1 MIDLDRDFRLF
12 AAKLLKDAG
21 EVKEEETEAFLNSAT
36 ERWLARKNPLLDG
49 LTPDEYF
56 GRMEPDELVS
66 WLKECCAKRYS
77 VPEPLYRK
85 ISATRECESALCALA
100 AGDAGDDTRATALS
114 LLIEMDSPYA
124 DKACVVNAVR
134 GENAADIAIERLK
147 TAGAASVTPLLD
159 IYPEADDRV
168 KAIIIEILVRHPE
181 IKQTLP
187 LLEERL
193 LSDGSRRAFYAA
205 CAAASGDAALLKTL
219 GRLAESDDVGYIDYM
234 EISNA
239 IEALGGE
246 PDFGR
251 AFYGDKDYERMIDYT
266 GDD

>member
-12 AAKLLKDAG
+12 AAKLLSDAG
-21 EVKEEETEAFLNSAT
+21 EVKEEDTEAFLNSAT

-134 GENAADIAIERLK
+134 GEKMETILPAIRK
-147 TAGAASVTPLLD
+147 D
-159 IYPEADDRV
+159 
-168 KAIIIEILVRHPE
+168 
-181 IKQTLP
+181 
-187 LLEERL
+187 
-193 LSDGSRRAFYAA
+193 LSDFEGETDQFDDITMLGFAFFGTGQENGKTEDGSIPE
-205 CAAASGDAALLKTL
+205 SGQS
-219 GRLAESDDVGYIDYM
+219 G
-234 EISNA
+234 
-239 IEALGGE
+239 
-246 PDFGR
+246 
-251 AFYGDKDYERMIDYT
+251 T
-266 GDD
+266 G